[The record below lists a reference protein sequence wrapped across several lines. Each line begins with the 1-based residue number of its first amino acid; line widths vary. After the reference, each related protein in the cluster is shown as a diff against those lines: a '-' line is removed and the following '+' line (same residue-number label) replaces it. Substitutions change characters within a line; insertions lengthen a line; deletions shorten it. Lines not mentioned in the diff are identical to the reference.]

1 MSTSTGTQKN
11 PSKALVIAA
20 FAALYIIWGS
30 TYLAIFIAIKSIP
43 PFLMAGARFLIAG
56 LLLYTWCRLQGQS
69 TPDLKSLSKI
79 SFTGILLL
87 FIGNSGLVWVEQY
100 LPTGLSAIIIATVPL
115 WFVILDKRQWKYHF
129 ANKQIV
135 FGLLIGFAGVL
146 SLFAGTS
153 KINLFDSKIKF
164 ISFFVLLFGS
174 ICWAIGSL
182 YAKYKPANGST
193 GMKAAVQMMAA
204 GTVSLLT
211 GIGCGEIQQ
220 FSWSNL
226 SIQSAMAVVYLITFG
241 SLIGYMSFVWLM
253 SVRPP
258 SLVGT
263 YAYVNPVVAV
273 FLGWLIAHEQI
284 SWHQVIALV
293 IILAGVIIVNFS
305 KENTLPVNSKKLAG

>member
-1 MSTSTGTQKN
+1 MATLTAQKN
-11 PSKALVIAA
+11 PSKVLVIAA

-30 TYLAIFIAIKSIP
+30 TYLAIFIAIKNIP
-43 PFLMAGARFLIAG
+43 PFLMAGVRFLIAG
-56 LLLYTWCRLQGQS
+56 LTLYTWCRLQGQS
-69 TPDLKSLSKI
+69 TPDIKSLTKI
-79 SFTGILLL
+79 SFTGFLLL

-100 LPTGLSAIIIATVPL
+100 LPSGLSAIIVATVPL

-146 SLFAGTS
+146 SLFAGNS
-153 KINLFDSKIKF
+153 KVNFFDSKMKY
-164 ISFFVLLFGS
+164 ISFFVLVFGS
-174 ICWAIGSL
+174 ICWATGSL

-193 GMKAAVQMMAA
+193 GMKASVQMMTA
-204 GTVSLLT
+204 GIVSLLT
-211 GIGCGEIQQ
+211 SIGSGEIQQ
-220 FSWSNL
+220 FSWYQL
-226 SIQSAMAVVYLITFG
+226 SVESVLAVLYLITFG

-284 SWHQVIALV
+284 TWHQVIALL

-305 KENTLPVNSKKLAG
+305 KEKIHPDDSEKLAR

>member
-1 MSTSTGTQKN
+1 MPTLAVTQKT

-43 PFLMAGARFLIAG
+43 PFLMAGARFIIAG
-56 LLLYTWCRLQGQS
+56 LLLYTWCRLQGQP
-69 TPDLKSLSKI
+69 TPDRKSIAKI
-79 SFTGILLL
+79 SFSGVLLL

-115 WFVILDKRQWKYHF
+115 WFVLLDKHQWKYHF
-129 ANKQIV
+129 ANKQIII
-135 FGLLIGFAGVL
+135 GLLIGFAGVL
-146 SLFAGTS
+146 SLFAGKS
-153 KINLFDSKIKF
+153 RVDFYSDKMKL
-164 ISFFVLLFGS
+164 ISFFVLVLGS
-174 ICWAIGSL
+174 ICWVIGSL
-182 YAKYKPANGST
+182 YSKYQPSNGST
-193 GMKAAVQMMAA
+193 GMKASIQMMAA
-204 GTVSLLT
+204 GIVSLIT
-211 GIGCGEIQQ
+211 GIGSGELQQ
-220 FSWSNL
+220 FAWSGISTESML
-226 SIQSAMAVVYLITFG
+226 AVLYLISFG

-284 SWHQVIALV
+284 TWHQVLALA
-293 IILAGVIIVNFS
+293 IILAGVIIVNLS
-305 KENTLPVNSKKLAG
+305 KEKIAR

>member
-1 MSTSTGTQKN
+1 MSTFAITPKT

-43 PFLMAGARFLIAG
+43 PFLMAGARFIIAG
-56 LLLYTWCRLQGQS
+56 LLLYTWCRLQGQP
-69 TPDLKSLSKI
+69 TPDTKSIGKI
-79 SFTGILLL
+79 SFSGILLL

-129 ANKQIV
+129 ANKQIIV
-135 FGLLIGFAGVL
+135 GLLIGFAGVL
-146 SLFAGTS
+146 SLFAGNS
-153 KINLFDSKIKF
+153 RVDFYSDKMKL
-164 ISFFVLLFGS
+164 ISFFVLIVGS
-174 ICWAIGSL
+174 ICWVIGSL
-182 YAKYKPANGST
+182 YSKYQPANGST
-193 GMKAAVQMMAA
+193 GMKASIQMMAA
-204 GTVSLLT
+204 GVVSLFT
-211 GIGCGEIQQ
+211 GIGSGELHQ
-220 FSWSNL
+220 FVWGNVSTESVL
-226 SIQSAMAVVYLITFG
+226 AVFYLISFG

-284 SWHQVIALV
+284 TWHQVLALA
-293 IILAGVIIVNFS
+293 IILTGVIIVNFS
-305 KENTLPVNSKKLAG
+305 KEKIQPHDSKNLAR

>member
-1 MSTSTGTQKN
+1 MPTLAVTQKT

-43 PFLMAGARFLIAG
+43 PFLMAGARFIIAG

-69 TPDLKSLSKI
+69 TPDIKSIAKI
-79 SFTGILLL
+79 SFSGVLLL

-129 ANKQIV
+129 ANKQIII
-135 FGLLIGFAGVL
+135 GLLIGFAGVL
-146 SLFAGTS
+146 SLFAGNS
-153 KINLFDSKIKF
+153 SVDFYSDKMKL
-164 ISFFVLLFGS
+164 ISFFVLVLGS
-174 ICWAIGSL
+174 ICWAIGTL
-182 YAKYKPANGST
+182 YSKYQPSNGST
-193 GMKAAVQMMAA
+193 GMKASIQMMAA
-204 GTVSLLT
+204 GIVSLIT
-211 GIGCGEIQQ
+211 GIGSGELRQ
-220 FSWSNL
+220 FAWSNISTESVL
-226 SIQSAMAVVYLITFG
+226 AVFYLISFG

-284 SWHQVIALV
+284 TWHQVLALS
-293 IILAGVIIVNFS
+293 IILTGVIIVNFS
-305 KENTLPVNSKKLAG
+305 KEKIQPHDSKKLAR